1 MSEKTEEPTEHKLD
15 EARKKGQSPKSADIV
30 VAMILV
36 VSLLALT
43 GGGEAM
49 HDRLAKIVTLTL
61 RQGMQARSNE
71 EMFAVVTDLVS
82 NGLMAA
88 LPLVA
93 VSVLVAVVALF
104 GQIGFN
110 LSFEAIS
117 PKFDKLNPAEGL
129 KKIFS
134 VRSLI
139 DLVKAIFKAVALGCV
154 IWSIVR
160 GLVPLLV
167 GSAYLSPHAA
177 GQIAWASMLKLLA
190 ASCVVFIVVGPID
203 FGIQRWQFMRDQ
215 RMSKDE
221 IKREY
226 KEAEGDPQMKGQRK
240 QLAQEMATT
249 APQQRVP
256 GATVVVTNPT
266 HYAVALRYEPGETA
280 LPMIVAKGM
289 DEQAAVI
296 RHLAKEH
303 NVPII
308 GNPPLARAL
317 HKIPLDQPVPEELFE
332 AVAVVLRWVAE
343 VEQLRG
349 QH

>member
-1 MSEKTEEPTEHKLD
+1 MSEKTEEPTDHKLE
-15 EARKKGQSPKSADIV
+15 EARKKGQSPKSADVV
-30 VAMILV
+30 VAAILV
-36 VSLLALT
+36 VSMMALM
-43 GGGEAM
+43 GGGETIHNRLSKTVSLAM
-49 HDRLAKIVTLTL
+49 
-61 RQGMQARSNE
+61 RQGMQAQSNE
-71 EMFAVVTDLVS
+71 EVFAIVS
-82 NGLMAA
+82 DMVLNGLIAS

-110 LSFEAIS
+110 LSFEAIT

-139 DLVKAIFKAVALGCV
+139 DLVKAIFKAIALGCV

-160 GLVPLLV
+160 GLVPLLA
-167 GSAYLSPHAA
+167 GSAYLSAHAA
-177 GQIAWASMLKLLA
+177 GQFAWISMLKLLA
-190 ASCVVFIVVGPID
+190 ASCVVFVIVAPVD

-215 RMSKDE
+215 RMSKDD
-221 IKREY
+221 IKREN
-226 KEAEGDPQMKGQRK
+226 KESEGDPELKGKRK

-280 LPMIVAKGM
+280 LPIIVAKGV

-296 RHLAKEH
+296 REIAKEH
-303 NVPII
+303 HVPII

-317 HKIPLDQPVPEELFE
+317 HKVPLDQPVPEELFE
-332 AVAVVLRWVAE
+332 AVAAVLRWVAE
-343 VEQLRG
+343 VEQLTAQR
-349 QH
+349 